1 MAYVYFTVV
10 CLFFGSNF
18 ILMDRATR
26 WFGPAEVGYGRV
38 TSAAI
43 LLAILWATID
53 RRQRLRWRDLPVI
66 GAIGVLANAYPYA
79 LQPMLISSGF
89 GHSFFGMTVAF
100 TPLLTI
106 LVSIPMLGVKPTK
119 RQMIGVLGGLGFIFL
134 LMYDGE
140 QRGIHLG
147 LLAAAVTIP
156 LSYSIG
162 NTWMRR
168 SLRDADPSPLSTVMM
183 AAASVALAPLAFGQS
198 APEALGV
205 APPEPREGYGL
216 ALFAL
221 LTLGVCGTGACVWAF
236 VRMIQERGPL
246 FAGMVTYV
254 VPVIA
259 MLWGLVDNETITTRQ
274 LIAIA
279 GVLTMV
285 TLVQSPSKASDP
297 EPADNDEWR
306 TEPLPADA

>member
-26 WFGPAEVGYGRV
+26 WFGPAEVGFWRV
-38 TSAAI
+38 SNAAA
-43 LLAILWATID
+43 LMAVLWATLD
-53 RRQRLRWRDLPVI
+53 RRQRLRRRDLPVI
-66 GAIGVLANAYPYA
+66 GAIGLLANAYPYA
-79 LQPMLISSGF
+79 AQPMLISSGF

-119 RQMIGVLGGLGFIFL
+119 RQMIGVLGGLLFVFL
-134 LMYDGE
+134 LIYDGE

-147 LLAAAVTIP
+147 LLAMAVTIP
-156 LSYSIG
+156 LSYAIG
-162 NTWMRR
+162 NTWIRR
-168 SLRDADPSPLSTVMM
+168 NLKEADPTPLSAFMM
-183 AAASVALAPLAFGQS
+183 ATASVTLAPLAFGQPLADS
-198 APEALGV
+198 LGV
-205 APPEPREGYGL
+205 GPPGPREGYGL

-221 LTLGVCGTGACVWAF
+221 MTLGICGTGACVWAF
-236 VRMIQERGPL
+236 VRMVQERGPL

-274 LIAIA
+274 IIAIA
-279 GVLTMV
+279 GILLMV
-285 TLVQSPSKASDP
+285 TLVQSPARTADP
-297 EPADNDEWR
+297 SPSESDEWQA
-306 TEPLPADA
+306 EPIPADA